1 MGHPCW
7 IYHDTEQKKVI
18 DSDDRESMLADG
30 WRSHPDR
37 QNNPA
42 NLEAEDKLNS
52 LKITAKA
59 LGIKVDGRSTIQS
72 LTKLIDEHDSQDC

>member
-1 MGHPCW
+1 MPHPVFV
-7 IYHDTEQKKVI
+7 YHDTEAPKVVN
-18 DSDDRESMLADG
+18 SDEREALLAEG

-42 NLEAEDKLNS
+42 DLEAQDKLDS

-72 LTKLIDEHDSQDC
+72 LTKLIDEHDS